1 MALIDF
7 SQIKGG
13 KQVLTDIAGKFE
25 KANVVKTT
33 TDRSAADYEF
43 SDERV
48 LSEAMVEQKLASVT
62 ASQAKHV
69 DDTII
74 LNASL
79 GSAVTTFTCSAVPT
93 ENKLIMVMNG
103 INYVEDD
110 DTLSVNRETKTVTW
124 LFTAAN
130 GGFDINAALTDEVH
144 LVYLTLDQTSTGGT
158 VTGDNGGGE
167 SGGGESGGGESGGGE
182 SGGGESGGGE
192 SGGGESGGGESGG
205 GESGGGQGGDTPTN
219 VSWTADVTYPINSV
233 EYDIKGVLT
242 AAQLADI
249 TDDNAAGPEADGMN
263 RYIGVAFIGTDSKP
277 CDPIDLPWVESGLA
291 NPVAATQ
298 DIIDAGYTP
307 GVNAPRGGYFLDSDK
322 VLGLASGAQ
331 TFKLRITKYTTTVSN
346 PA

>member
-48 LSEAMVEQKLASVT
+48 LSEAMVEQKLANVA
-62 ASQAKHV
+62 ASQVKHV

-158 VTGDNGGGE
+158 VTGDNGGN
-167 SGGGESGGGESGGGE
+167 SGQGGNGGQ
-182 SGGGESGGGE
+182 
-192 SGGGESGGGESGG
+192 ESGGGESGG
-205 GESGGGQGGDTPTN
+205 GESGGGQGGDTPAN

-291 NPVAATQ
+291 NPVAATTT
-298 DIIDAGYTP
+298 ITNAGYTP

-331 TFKLRITKYTTTVSN
+331 TFKLRITKYTTPVSN